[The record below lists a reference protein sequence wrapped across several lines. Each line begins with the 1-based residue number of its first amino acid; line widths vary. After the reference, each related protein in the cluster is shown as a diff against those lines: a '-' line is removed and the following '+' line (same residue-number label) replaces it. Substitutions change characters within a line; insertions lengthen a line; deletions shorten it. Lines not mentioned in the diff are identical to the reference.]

1 MPPTRQHSS
10 AIWLSTM
17 THAYQKVRA
26 EALFIR
32 GVQVEFMQTIGELKA
47 FLRTKRV
54 SVIIVSDDCEDAFL
68 ETYFKPLTAL
78 PDTAG
83 ARLILDQTCAHAE
96 TAALALANGFRDI
109 LPATLDAQE
118 WLARFMFSAAV
129 SPFRLNPP
137 HCQLAMNQRGSLEIP
152 ACLVSISEATLRLES
167 RLQAEPGSEISLR
180 GELPLLLGK
189 EVLRGTVLSTD
200 TKKLLHKLSHS
211 LDVELDLDHLTRKE
225 LSDIVTRMQKQI
237 TFHPKRIFVV
247 VSHSDT
253 RFQVLEHFQKEGHI
267 VRCAIN
273 RSSVYEYPKFFSPE
287 LVVIESR
294 FCRDENQDLFE
305 KLIENISP
313 EVLVA
318 IIGDEKDHLSIVAKF
333 NTNKF
338 KFVSKNLNDFMS
350 LPREL
355 SPDPHPLGRVDLP
368 TTHPL
373 VPLTI
378 LAPIVLS
385 RLHTQVGEF
394 RSNLLISNFSLAR
407 LHTPEITKA
416 MGRAPIIKITAVS
429 QSQILAVKDEGKANP
444 LPCKY
449 MFYFADLT
457 TSERSLLNFYM
468 SREFSTELSRFGR
481 IPETMRSDGNQGYP
495 SDSLPN
501 LGPTDPSDIDII
513 EEKLGNYIPSSAV
526 SKPFVVPKWI
536 QAILLLIGV
545 GIFIWAAMTI
555 GFVQMETVGDKYS
568 KPFVN
573 FKNQKEL
580 EKRGLLPVP
589 ANPAPSPFDTAMPPG
604 EAPQTPETESP
615 TRTKSE
621 TNL

>member
-1 MPPTRQHSS
+1 
-10 AIWLSTM
+10 
-17 THAYQKVRA
+17 
-26 EALFIR
+26 
-32 GVQVEFMQTIGELKA
+32 MQTMEELKA

-54 SVIIVSDDCEDAFL
+54 SVILVSDDCEDAFL
-68 ETYFKPLTAL
+68 ETYFKPLVAL

-137 HCQLAMNQRGSLEIP
+137 HCQLAMNQHGSLEIP
-152 ACLVSISEATLRLES
+152 ACLVSISGATLRLES

-180 GELPLLLGK
+180 GEFPLLLGK

-211 LDVELDLDHLTRKE
+211 LELELDLDDLTRKE
-225 LSDIVTRMQKQI
+225 LSGIVTRMQQQI
-237 TFHPKRIFVV
+237 IFHPKRIFVV

-253 RFQVLEHFQKEGHI
+253 RFHVLEHFQKEGHI

-287 LVVIESR
+287 LVVIEGR

-313 EVLVA
+313 DVLVA
-318 IIGDEKDHLSIVAKF
+318 IIGDEQDHPSIVAKF

-338 KFVSKNLNDFMS
+338 KFVSRNFNDFKS
-350 LPREL
+350 LLGELPPNPR
-355 SPDPHPLGRVDLP
+355 PLGRVDLP

-385 RLHTQVGEF
+385 RLHPQVGEI

-416 MGRAPIIKITAVS
+416 MGRAPILKITAVS
-429 QSQILAVKDEGKANP
+429 QSQLLAVKDEGKVNP
-444 LPCKY
+444 FPCKY

-481 IPETMRSDGNQGYP
+481 IPENMRSDVNHGYP
-495 SDSLPN
+495 SDSLQN
-501 LGPTDPSDIDII
+501 LGASDSSEVEII
-513 EEKLGNYIPSSAV
+513 AEKLGTHIPSPAV

-545 GIFIWAAMTI
+545 GIFIWATMTI
-555 GFVQMETVGDKYS
+555 GFLQMETVGDKYS

-580 EKRGLLPVP
+580 EKSGLLPVP
-589 ANPAPSPFDTAMPPG
+589 ANTAPSPFDTA
-604 EAPQTPETESP
+604 TPRGESP
-615 TRTKSE
+615 KNPEVENKTGLGSE
-621 TNL
+621 TYLEKDKPRDQNP